1 MALIQCP
8 ECGKEI
14 SDKVTACP
22 HCGYPM
28 VEPSPQPEAP
38 QQVEVTAINLS
49 AKDPNKAKKIIP
61 GVVFVLCTVLAIV
74 VGIYLSKTKAAKD
87 ARNTYIDNLTS
98 IRETAMT
105 GAITSEEVCILTHDV
120 WYNTIFEERD
130 FDTNPYTQDASGS
143 FNEDFNDSIKALYA
157 DEDIKS
163 KLSDIQSNRAL
174 VDAYMKRLQN
184 PTEEFEDCY
193 DTLDTMYDAY
203 CGLTDLAASPSGSL
217 TSYTESYRTYDTDFA
232 QAWEKLATQIP
243 EK

>member
-28 VEPSPQPEAP
+28 VETSPQPETP

-61 GVVFVLCTVLAIV
+61 GIVFVLCAVLAIV
-74 VGIYLSKTKAAKD
+74 IGIHMSKTKAAKD

-157 DEDIKS
+157 DEDIKA

-174 VDAYMKRLQN
+174 VDAFMKRLQN

-203 CGLTDLAASPSGSL
+203 CGLTDLATSPSGSL
-217 TSYTESYRTYDTDFA
+217 TSFTESYRAYDGDFA
-232 QAWEKLATQIP
+232 RAWEKLATQIP